1 MTADEVLG
9 LLDFAENRPDGA
21 LVRLDALGLALAEE
35 EVGEPSL
42 MGAVPERIEAL
53 ARVGRTED
61 AGVALASLSRQAT
74 VTGSSWARAVAKR
87 CAGVLASGDAIDE
100 HFNEA
105 LAFHDE
111 LALPFERAR
120 TELCFGEALRRA
132 KRRSQAREQLQRAL
146 DAFVAVGARPWVE
159 RAEHELA
166 STAAELTPQELRVAL
181 AVAHGASNREA
192 ATALFLSTKT
202 IEFHL
207 GSVYRKLGIRSRSEL
222 ARLYALPAR

>member
-1 MTADEVLG
+1 
-9 LLDFAENRPDGA
+9 
-21 LVRLDALGLALAEE
+21 
-35 EVGEPSL
+35 

-166 STAAELTPQELRVAL
+166 ATGQTARRRESSTAAELTPQELRVAL

>member
-1 MTADEVLG
+1 
-9 LLDFAENRPDGA
+9 
-21 LVRLDALGLALAEE
+21 
-35 EVGEPSL
+35 
-42 MGAVPERIEAL
+42 
-53 ARVGRTED
+53 
-61 AGVALASLSRQAT
+61 
-74 VTGSSWARAVAKR
+74 
-87 CAGVLASGDAIDE
+87 VLASGDAIDE

-166 STAAELTPQELRVAL
+166 ATGQTARRRESSTAAELTPQELRVAL